1 MADLGILKVRT
12 ESINVG
18 GEIVSGKPEG
28 RASVATVRQQYKM
41 MSAFGWFPRAWIKQ
55 LAMFSLMPGT

>member
-28 RASVATVRQQYKM
+28 RASVAKC
-41 MSAFGWFPRAWIKQ
+41 G
-55 LAMFSLMPGT
+55 L